1 MAVAEVLNFSEK
13 THRTAVLACR
23 FELNSWDIVMMQM
36 KEQEI
41 RRQFRAAVNI
51 QNKQYKLLKE
61 QLLTRTSKAEQKA
74 MLAKLKEEQ
83 DRRLS
88 MLSDQYEQS
97 ISEVKQHQHVSIE
110 CMIHMSAH

>member
-1 MAVAEVLNFSEK
+1 
-13 THRTAVLACR
+13 
-23 FELNSWDIVMMQM
+23 M

-61 QLLTRTSKAEQKA
+61 QLLTRTSKADQKA

-97 ISEVKQHQHVSIE
+97 ISEVKQHQHVSE
-110 CMIHMSAH
+110 KCTALLQGPHTFCPVTV

>member
-1 MAVAEVLNFSEK
+1 
-13 THRTAVLACR
+13 
-23 FELNSWDIVMMQM
+23 M

-61 QLLTRTSKAEQKA
+61 QLMTRTSKADQKA

-97 ISEVKQHQHVSIE
+97 ISEVKQHQHVSEDVHFYYRVFILSVFLPTACHLLE
-110 CMIHMSAH
+110 NTKPLKATD

>member
-1 MAVAEVLNFSEK
+1 
-13 THRTAVLACR
+13 
-23 FELNSWDIVMMQM
+23 M

-51 QNKQYKLLKE
+51 QNKQYKILKE
-61 QLLTRTSKAEQKA
+61 QLLTRTSKADQKA

-110 CMIHMSAH
+110 CMVCRSAHEIKFFSEKFLSWNISSIKQTLHDSHFLHCINIGP

>member
-1 MAVAEVLNFSEK
+1 
-13 THRTAVLACR
+13 
-23 FELNSWDIVMMQM
+23 M
-36 KEQEI
+36 KEQDI

-51 QNKQYKLLKE
+51 QNKQYKILKE
-61 QLLTRTSKAEQKA
+61 QLMTRTSKADQKA

-97 ISEVKQHQHVSIE
+97 ISEVKQHQHVSVSSFYNNNNNNDNTE
-110 CMIHMSAH
+110 FM

>member
-1 MAVAEVLNFSEK
+1 ML
-13 THRTAVLACR
+13 
-23 FELNSWDIVMMQM
+23 QM

-61 QLLTRTSKAEQKA
+61 QLLTRTSKADQKA

-97 ISEVKQHQHVSIE
+97 ISEVKQHQHVSVEGRICKVLHE
-110 CMIHMSAH
+110 VKFFLDAGRRP

>member
-1 MAVAEVLNFSEK
+1 
-13 THRTAVLACR
+13 
-23 FELNSWDIVMMQM
+23 M

-51 QNKQYKLLKE
+51 QNKQYKILKE
-61 QLLTRTSKAEQKA
+61 QLLTRTSKADQKA

-97 ISEVKQHQHVSIE
+97 IAEVKQHQHVSME
-110 CMIHMSAH
+110 CMAYSRSLSSYKRLDCMSQRANFFGGRRGPQVIVNRFRTDI

>member
-1 MAVAEVLNFSEK
+1 MS
-13 THRTAVLACR
+13 
-23 FELNSWDIVMMQM
+23 QM

-61 QLLTRTSKAEQKA
+61 QLLTRTSKADQKA
-74 MLAKLKEEQ
+74 LLAKLKEEQ

-97 ISEVKQHQHVSIE
+97 ISEVKQHQHVGYHCFI
-110 CMIHMSAH
+110 ISACHCREIVQL

>member
-1 MAVAEVLNFSEK
+1 MS
-13 THRTAVLACR
+13 
-23 FELNSWDIVMMQM
+23 QM

-61 QLLTRTSKAEQKA
+61 QLLTRTSKADQKA
-74 MLAKLKEEQ
+74 LLAKLKEEQ

-97 ISEVKQHQHVSIE
+97 ISEVKQHQHVSYHCCCEIVQL
-110 CMIHMSAH
+110 

>member
-1 MAVAEVLNFSEK
+1 MGTVWELCFTKPLLFS
-13 THRTAVLACR
+13 
-23 FELNSWDIVMMQM
+23 IQM

-51 QNKQYKLLKE
+51 QNKQYKILKE
-61 QLLTRTSKAEQKA
+61 QLLTRTSKADQKA

-97 ISEVKQHQHVSIE
+97 ISEVKQHQHVSE
-110 CMIHMSAH
+110 KKWTVL

>member
-1 MAVAEVLNFSEK
+1 
-13 THRTAVLACR
+13 
-23 FELNSWDIVMMQM
+23 MMQM

>member
-1 MAVAEVLNFSEK
+1 MLFS
-13 THRTAVLACR
+13 L
-23 FELNSWDIVMMQM
+23 QM

-61 QLLTRTSKAEQKA
+61 QLLTRTSKADQKA

-97 ISEVKQHQHVSIE
+97 ISEVKQHQHVIE
-110 CMIHMSAH
+110 QCTVLLWPSYRQPPACP

>member
-1 MAVAEVLNFSEK
+1 
-13 THRTAVLACR
+13 
-23 FELNSWDIVMMQM
+23 M

-61 QLLTRTSKAEQKA
+61 QLLTRTSKADQKA

-97 ISEVKQHQHVSIE
+97 ISEVKQHQHVSVD
-110 CMIHMSAH
+110 CRVSAVRRWLIVYSVMYVCSQFLSARYLKN